1 MILFSEWMILET
13 RKFDAKTIKS
23 LAKKIKVN
31 ISNYD
36 IKELIAGMRT
46 EQEHMSDKKLD
57 VIKGDDSKI
66 LKIALAHLKED
77 PHYYKKLQKAKL

>member
-1 MILFSEWMILET
+1 MMLFSEWMILEE
-13 RKFDAKTIKS
+13 KQFDEESIKA
-23 LAKKIKVN
+23 LAQKIKVN

-36 IKELIAGMRT
+36 MKELIAGMRT
-46 EQEHMSDKKLD
+46 EQEHMRDKKFD

-77 PHYYKKLQKAKL
+77 PHYYRKLQKAKL